1 MSAIDHCTKASE
13 LRDVLETIVRGE
25 HVTEARFDED
35 MTRFSAANIDELKR
49 LISYHEGE
57 CAKSQGQKPVRRF
70 AKRMRF

>member
-1 MSAIDHCTKASE
+1 MPVIDHCAKATE
-13 LRDVLETIVRGE
+13 LRAVLETIVRGE

-57 CAKSQGQKPVRRF
+57 CAKTLGQKPARRF